1 MSGSAQ
7 REVART
13 IEALPIPETLL
24 VPLLDV
30 AAAVLAKLPPTDLPS
45 VLRPLAGFD
54 RRRLTTSG
62 PARQQLRRALDVDES
77 FREQVVEK
85 FCEQSEVE
93 AALEGWRV
101 ESAVERVA
109 DAAARADL
117 PLLASV
123 LYAARPKGWTFGLGM
138 VCAAAERDRTEHEQA
153 DDAKAW
159 ETRLESINEARRRA
173 EQARDDA
180 LTEVARAEAELRD
193 ERATRR
199 ERDARA
205 ASDVEDADRRRRDA
219 DAVAEQ
225 ATARADA
232 AESRFGREADRARG
246 AEHELRMLRRE
257 TSEREQSLPE
267 PPPALTRPEVEALAA
282 ASEEAQRLAA
292 ALEGLTRRARDAVAV
307 TDAMQGAE
315 PVQGADAMQGPRRT
329 RPLCP
334 PGMQADTPEALDA
347 MLRTRGVVLVVD
359 GYNASMAGWSDVVPA
374 EQRERL
380 VAALERLHLRVR
392 CDVVVVF
399 DGADV
404 VGVQPPRRAGVRIV
418 FSEDGEE
425 ADPVVVR
432 EVESR
437 PKRVPVVVVSSD
449 HWVRDHAEANGAL
462 VVPSAVLLDVL
473 RR

>member
-1 MSGSAQ
+1 MSSSAQ

-62 PARQQLRRALDVDES
+62 PARQQLRRALDVDEA

-85 FCEQSEVE
+85 FCEQPEVE
-93 AALEGWRV
+93 TALEGWKV

-109 DAAARADL
+109 DAAARVDL

-138 VCAAAERDRTEHEQA
+138 VCAAAERERTEQERN

-173 EQARDDA
+173 EQTRDDA
-180 LTEVARAEAELRD
+180 LVEVARVEAELRD

-199 ERDARA
+199 ERESQA
-205 ASDVEDADRRRRDA
+205 AHDVEDADRRRRDA
-219 DAVAEQ
+219 DVVAEQ
-225 ATARADA
+225 ATARADD
-232 AESRFGREADRARG
+232 AEARLGREAERARI
-246 AEHELRMLRRE
+246 AEHELRMVRRE
-257 TSEREQSLPE
+257 MNEREQSTQE
-267 PPPALTRPEVEALAA
+267 APPPLTRPEVEALAA

-292 ALEGLTRRARDAVAV
+292 SLQGLTRRARDAVVA
-307 TDAMQGAE
+307 TDPIKGSEGAS
-315 PVQGADAMQGPRRT
+315 GPRRT

-334 PGMQADTPEALDA
+334 PGMQSDTPEALDA

-359 GYNASMAGWSDVVPA
+359 GYNASMAGWSDAVPA

-404 VGVQPPRRAGVRIV
+404 VGVQPPRRAGVRVV

-432 EVESR
+432 EVEAR
-437 PKRVPVVVVSSD
+437 PKRVPVIVASSD
-449 HWVRDHAEANGAL
+449 HWVRDHAEENGAL

>member
-7 REVART
+7 RAVART

-30 AAAVLAKLPPTDLPS
+30 AAVVLAKLPQTDLPS

-62 PARQQLRRALDVDES
+62 PARQQLRRALEVDEA

-85 FCEQSEVE
+85 FCEQPEVE
-93 AALEGWRV
+93 AALEGWKV
-101 ESAVERVA
+101 ESAGERVA
-109 DAAARADL
+109 DAAARVDL

-138 VCAAAERDRTEHEQA
+138 VCAVAERERTEQERD

-173 EQARDDA
+173 ELARDGA
-180 LTEVARAEAELRD
+180 LTDVARVEGELRD

-199 ERDARA
+199 EREARA
-205 ASDVEDADRRRRDA
+205 TADVEDADRRRRDA

-225 ATARADA
+225 ATARADD
-232 AESRFGREADRARG
+232 AEARLGREAERARI
-246 AEHELRMLRRE
+246 AEHELRMLRRA
-257 TSEREQSLPE
+257 TSEREQPTTES
-267 PPPALTRPEVEALAA
+267 PAPLTRPEVEALAA
-282 ASEEAQRLAA
+282 ASAEAQHLAA
-292 ALEGLTRRARDAVAV
+292 ALEGLTRRVRDAVAA
-307 TDAMQGAE
+307 TTSAKAPDATSDTAS
-315 PVQGADAMQGPRRT
+315 GPRRT

-359 GYNASMAGWSDVVPA
+359 GYNASMTGWPDAVPA

-404 VGVQPPRRAGVRIV
+404 VGVQPPRRTGVRVV

-437 PKRVPVVVVSSD
+437 PKRVPVIVASTD
-449 HWVRDHAEANGAL
+449 HWVRDNAEANGAL

>member
-1 MSGSAQ
+1 
-7 REVART
+7 
-13 IEALPIPETLL
+13 
-24 VPLLDV
+24 
-30 AAAVLAKLPPTDLPS
+30 
-45 VLRPLAGFD
+45 
-54 RRRLTTSG
+54 RLTTSG
-62 PARQQLRRALDVDES
+62 PARKQLRRALEVDEA

-85 FCEQSEVE
+85 FCEQSEVQT
-93 AALEGWRV
+93 ALEGWKV

-123 LYAARPKGWTFGLGM
+123 LSAARPKGWTFGLGM
-138 VCAAAERDRTEHEQA
+138 VCAAAERDRTEQERD

-159 ETRLESINEARRRA
+159 ETRLGSVNEARRRA
-173 EQARDDA
+173 EIARDDA
-180 LTEVARAEAELRD
+180 LTEVARIDAELRD

-199 ERDARA
+199 DREAKA
-205 ASDVEDADRRRRDA
+205 ATDVEDADRRRRDA
-219 DAVAEQ
+219 DVVAEQ
-225 ATARADA
+225 ATARADD
-232 AESRFGREADRARG
+232 AEARLGREAERARV

-257 TSEREQSLPE
+257 SSERAQASIE
-267 PPPALTRPEVEALAA
+267 PPAPLTRPEVEALAA
-282 ASEEAQRLAA
+282 ASAEAQRLAA
-292 ALEGLTRRARDAVAV
+292 ALEGLTRRARDAVAA
-307 TDAMQGAE
+307 TETCTESPAE
-315 PVQGADAMQGPRRT
+315 PGDAPAAASGPRRT

-334 PGMQADTPEALDA
+334 PGMQADTPEALDS

-359 GYNASMAGWSDVVPA
+359 GYNASMDGWSDAVPA

-404 VGVQPPRRAGVRIV
+404 VGVQPPRRAGVRV
-418 FSEDGEE
+418 MFSKDGEE

-437 PKRVPVVVVSSD
+437 PKRVPVIVASSD
-449 HWVRDHAEANGAL
+449 RWVRQNAEAQGAM